1 MATLSYAQ
9 LRAYAAAAGA
19 ANPDVAAAVAM
30 AESGGSTT
38 AHNAVPPDNSYGL
51 WQINMYGSMG
61 PARRKQFGL
70 SSNAQLTDP
79 ATNARAM
86 VVISSGGTNFSPW
99 TTYSSGKYKKFL
111 QGADTTTTNTP
122 AVDAGFTA
130 TNANAIT
137 DIPGEMWDGIKNAT
151 EVVVDAANWIVNPSN
166 WLRVAYVI
174 GGVSVA
180 LVGLA
185 ILLEK
190 PIMGVKGS
198 AAKAAAMVA

>member
-9 LRAYAAAAGA
+9 IRAYAAAAGA

-38 AHNAVPPDNSYGL
+38 AHNGVPPDNSYGL

-61 PARRKQFGL
+61 PARRKQYAL
-70 SSNAQLTDP
+70 TSNAQLTDP
-79 ATNARAM
+79 ATNARVMAS
-86 VVISSGGTNFSPW
+86 ISSGGTNFSPW
-99 TTYSSGKYKKFL
+99 TTYTSGKYKKFL
-111 QGADTTTTNTP
+111 HGADTTTANTS
-122 AVDAGFTA
+122 AIDAGFTA
-130 TNANAIT
+130 TNANAVT
-137 DIPGEMWDGIKNAT
+137 DIPGDLWDGVKNVT
-151 EVVVDAANWIVNPSN
+151 DVVVDAANWIVNPSN
-166 WLRVAYVI
+166 WLRIAYVL

-190 PIMGVKGS
+190 PIMNTKGS
-198 AAKAAAMVA
+198 AAKIAAMAV

>member
-1 MATLSYAQ
+1 MATLTYAQ
-9 LRAYAAAAGA
+9 IRAYAAAAGA

-51 WQINMYGSMG
+51 WQINMYGTMG
-61 PARRKQFGL
+61 PARRKQLGI

-86 VVISSGGTNFSPW
+86 VVISSGGSNFSPW
-99 TTYSSGKYKKFL
+99 TTYTSGKYKKYL
-111 QGADTTTTNTP
+111 QGSNTAPTNTN

-130 TNANAIT
+130 SNANAIT
-137 DIPGEMWDGIKNAT
+137 DIPGDMWDGIKNAT
-151 EVVVDAANWIVNPSN
+151 QVVVDAANWIVNPSN
-166 WLRVAYVI
+166 WLRIAYVA
-174 GGVSVA
+174 GGVSVV

-190 PIMGVKGS
+190 PVMNAQGGV
-198 AAKAAAMVA
+198 AKIATMIK